1 MLVDVSLLILRLTT
15 GLLLAGHGSQKL
27 FGWFGGPGIR
37 RWGERLE
44 ALGYRPSRFWAILN
58 GLGEFGGGIL
68 LAFGLLTP
76 AAAAVLTAV
85 MLVAVLSVHWANGL
99 WSTNRGFEYNLTL
112 ITVWLAIALAGPGA
126 YSLDRWLGLRL
137 PDLPTFLGTLVAS
150 LLIAAAGGLLTG
162 HRSTTRQRTT

>member
-1 MLVDVSLLILRLTT
+1 
-15 GLLLAGHGSQKL
+15 
-27 FGWFGGPGIR
+27 
-37 RWGERLE
+37 
-44 ALGYRPSRFWAILN
+44 
-58 GLGEFGGGIL
+58 
-68 LAFGLLTP
+68 
-76 AAAAVLTAV
+76 
-85 MLVAVLSVHWANGL
+85 MLVAVLSAHWANGL